1 MAVKTKKPTLI
12 EEVRRKQ
19 VIDTAIQV
27 VSSQGFDRTTLAD
40 IAKMA
45 DVSTGVLTY
54 HFKNKAELL
63 DECIRALFDAPN
75 AFVVDKVDMQLL
87 YREKIRM
94 YIRSNVEFML
104 AHRAHV
110 AAMVHSFGWLN
121 ADEKKSTISVRQHT
135 KIRNYLIRIVE
146 GGQKAGEFNQSI
158 PSATMAQLIL
168 ASLEGI
174 MVQWVLNEKAI
185 DLPLYAD
192 ELVAMVHGQLLAAE

>member
-1 MAVKTKKPTLI
+1 
-12 EEVRRKQ
+12 
-19 VIDTAIQV
+19 
-27 VSSQGFDRTTLAD
+27 
-40 IAKMA
+40 
-45 DVSTGVLTY
+45 
-54 HFKNKAELL
+54 
-63 DECIRALFDAPN
+63 
-75 AFVVDKVDMQLL
+75 
-87 YREKIRM
+87 
-94 YIRSNVEFML
+94 ML
-104 AHRAHV
+104 SHRAHV

-135 KIRNYLIRIVE
+135 KIRNYLTRIVE